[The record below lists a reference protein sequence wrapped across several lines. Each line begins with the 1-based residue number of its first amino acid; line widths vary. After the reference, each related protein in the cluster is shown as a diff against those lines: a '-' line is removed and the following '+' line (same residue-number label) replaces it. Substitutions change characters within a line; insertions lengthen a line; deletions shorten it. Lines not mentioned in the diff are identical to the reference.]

1 MIDRLELLAVKSIA
15 LKDPEYF
22 QRRVCRYYS
31 EKFHTP
37 LMEVYGL
44 PWAFVFNNY
53 IEHLIET
60 NNDKE
65 DIYNLAID
73 ICYPEKREEMEQ
85 ETEEWIKQIEA
96 QEQAKR
102 EARKKK
108 MEEEKAARKKAQENP
123 GTDEVEPGE
132 ENPHIDNE
140 EIHMGESMFSHLDED
155 MENGDE

>member
-73 ICYPEKREEMEQ
+73 ICYPEKRVDEE
-85 ETEEWIKQIEA
+85 EEIQDWIKRIEEEEEA
-96 QEQAKR
+96 KRQAKKQ
-102 EARKKK
+102 KK
-108 MEEEKAARKKAQENP
+108 EEEKAARKKAQENP
-123 GTDEVEPGE
+123 GTDEEEPGE
-132 ENPHIDNE
+132 KNPHIDDE
-140 EIHMGESMFSHLDED
+140 EIHMGESIFSHLEED

>member
-1 MIDRLELLAVKSIA
+1 MIDKLELLAVKSVA

-37 LMEVYGL
+37 LMEVYKL
-44 PWAFVFNNY
+44 PWVFVFTNY

-60 NNDKE
+60 NNSKE
-65 DIYNLAID
+65 DIYNLALD
-73 ICYPEKREEMEQ
+73 ICYPEKREEIEQ
-85 ETEEWIKQIEA
+85 ETDEWIKQIEA

-123 GTDEVEPGE
+123 HIE
-132 ENPHIDNE
+132 ENDSSDKNPHIDDK
-140 EIHMGESMFSHLDED
+140 EIHMGEGVFAHLEED
-155 MENGDE
+155 MESDNE

>member
-1 MIDRLELLAVKSIA
+1 MIDKLELLAVKSIA

-44 PWAFVFNNY
+44 PWVFVFNNY

-60 NNDKE
+60 NNGKE

-73 ICYPEKREEMEQ
+73 ICYPEKREKMEE
-85 ETEEWIKQIEA
+85 ETEEWIKQIET

-102 EARKKK
+102 EAKQKK
-108 MEEEKAARKKAQENP
+108 MEKEKIAKQKAQENP
-123 GTDEVEPGE
+123 HIEQEGFDE
-132 ENPHIDNE
+132 ENPHIDNQ
-140 EIHMGESMFSHLDED
+140 EIHMGEDTFSHLDED
-155 MENGDE
+155 MESDDG